1 MSKKCGRVRQSQ
13 ETKCC
18 RLCNVDASLDLHPHG
33 PICFSGFFLRRLD
46 VIPPHRAG
54 VSLEIGFIHLLEKRK
69 CLDG

>member
-1 MSKKCGRVRQSQ
+1 MVEFDKVKKRNAVGYATWTR
-13 ETKCC
+13 
-18 RLCNVDASLDLHPHG
+18 LDLHPHG